1 MAAATKAVLA
11 EGLKLIMQEKPLSRI
26 TISELV
32 ERVGFSRHTFY
43 YHFQDI
49 YSLALWSLKSEW
61 KTSIYDRW
69 DGSSWEKGFNSLCCF
84 LMDNREF
91 VIAMYRSDCRER
103 LKSHLRQRIQEMI
116 MTAISYHNGRY
127 RVSDRQKSLVC
138 DFYSHAF
145 SGVLFDWID
154 NNMSDDYHFISET
167 LMTIIQGEI
176 SDALV
181 RLNA

>member
-1 MAAATKAVLA
+1 MAATTKAALA
-11 EGLKLIMQEKPLSRI
+11 EGLRSLMKEKTLSRI

-32 ERVGFSRHTFY
+32 ENVGVSRHTFY

-49 YSLALWSLKSEW
+49 YSLALWTLKSEW
-61 KTSIYDRW
+61 KTTIYDRW
-69 DGSSWEKGFNSLCCF
+69 DGASWEKGFNSLCCF
-84 LMDNREF
+84 LMDNREY

-103 LKSHLRQRIQEMI
+103 FMYNLSQRIKEMI
-116 MTAISYHNGRY
+116 MTAICYHNGRY
-127 RVSDRQKSLVC
+127 MVSDRQKNLLC

-154 NNMSDDYHFISET
+154 NNMRDDYHFISET

>member
-1 MAAATKAVLA
+1 MAATTKAALA
-11 EGLKLIMQEKPLSRI
+11 ESLKVLMKEKPLSRI
-26 TISELV
+26 TISELAKKAGV
-32 ERVGFSRHTFY
+32 SRHTFY
-43 YHFQDI
+43 YYFPDI
-49 YSLALWSLKSEW
+49 YSLALGSLKSEW
-61 KTSIYDRW
+61 KTAMYSRW
-69 DGSSWEKGFNSLCCF
+69 DGASWEKGFNVLCCF

-103 LKSHLRQRIQEMI
+103 FKCHLRQRIQEMI

-127 RVSDRQKSLVC
+127 RVSERQRNLVC

-154 NNMSDDYHFISET
+154 NNMSDDYRFISET